1 MKINIQAINCTP
13 RQDLENLINEKL
25 TKLEHFSDRI
35 LESRVVLRV
44 EKADK
49 RDNKIIEVK
58 VMIPGNDLFVKKQ
71 CESFEEGIQKVYDV
85 LQREVKDWKEKA
97 MS

>member
-13 RQDLENLINEKL
+13 RQDLLDLIDEKL
-25 TKLEHFSDRI
+25 NKLDHFSDQV
-35 LESRVVLRV
+35 LECRVVLRV

-58 VMIPGNDLFVKKQ
+58 AIIKGNDLFVKKQ
-71 CESFEEGIQKVYDV
+71 CESFEEGVQKVYDV
-85 LQREVKDWKEKA
+85 LQREIKEWKEKV
-97 MS
+97 SN